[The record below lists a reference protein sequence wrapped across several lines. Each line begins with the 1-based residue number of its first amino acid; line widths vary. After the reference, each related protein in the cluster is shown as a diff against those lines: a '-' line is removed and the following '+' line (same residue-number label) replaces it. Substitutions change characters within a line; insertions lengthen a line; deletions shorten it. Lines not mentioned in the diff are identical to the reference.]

1 MGHKGS
7 HWIECFK
14 VSHRESIISSCSHPT
29 SKTSVSLAHTQRK
42 ALHESSKIF
51 VEHVP
56 LGAWIQ
62 FRTRLNSGSLDT
74 AGLSVMTFGPSA
86 INTDARTLNTSLTR
100 ENKID

>member
-1 MGHKGS
+1 MEGKNLISMFTVMIWDTKVLIGLNVL
-7 HWIECFK
+7 

-29 SKTSVSLAHTQRK
+29 SKTSVSLAHAGVWRTQRK

-62 FRTRLNSGSLDT
+62 FRTQ
-74 AGLSVMTFGPSA
+74 A
-86 INTDARTLNTSLTR
+86 
-100 ENKID
+100 